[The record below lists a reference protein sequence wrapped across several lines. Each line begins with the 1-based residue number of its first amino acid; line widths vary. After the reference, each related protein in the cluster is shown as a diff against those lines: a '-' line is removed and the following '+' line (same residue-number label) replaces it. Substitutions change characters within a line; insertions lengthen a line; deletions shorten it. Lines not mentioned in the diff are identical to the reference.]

1 MTPQT
6 ILNELWAAGIDLQLS
21 DDGVNL
27 VAPAG
32 KLSDANRQMVLSNKP
47 ALIDFIREAH
57 DTTTALIEAAM
68 RACDRHND
76 SEAAREQMRADCLD
90 TPLHLRSD
98 LLDHFQKTYGAKS

>member
-47 ALIDFIREAH
+47 ALI
-57 DTTTALIEAAM
+57 EAAM

-90 TPLHLRSD
+90 TPLHLRTD